1 MHGGLVYYLLSRAW
15 RTVKEPIP
23 TKPKRIKRALQPTEH
38 YLPQQQRADRHRDK
52 LGNIAEHLTA
62 KGDRYLPEK
71 LVETRISEE
80 QKHQAQLCMNDTV
93 VSSKIARFIK
103 KQML

>member
-1 MHGGLVYYLLSRAW
+1 MENSQ
-15 RTVKEPIP
+15 RTNTNKTQEKKKSS
-23 TKPKRIKRALQPTEH
+23 TTH
-38 YLPQQQRADRHRDK
+38 WTLPAQQQRADRHRDK